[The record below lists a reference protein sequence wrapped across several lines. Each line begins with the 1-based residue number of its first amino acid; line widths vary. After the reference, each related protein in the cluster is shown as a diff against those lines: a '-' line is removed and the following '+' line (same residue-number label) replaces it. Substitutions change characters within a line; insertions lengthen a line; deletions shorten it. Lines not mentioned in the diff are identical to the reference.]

1 MSVMIEVVFNQNQDI
16 IQKQLPNITKI
27 KKNSEVNI
35 KTFLLCIYLVFFEI

>member
-1 MSVMIEVVFNQNQDI
+1 MSVIKEAIFNQNQNI

-27 KKNSEVNI
+27 KKNSEVSI